1 MSGDLDPNSS
11 FDSLIIGP
19 GNEMAGTA
27 GRTVAESPGS
37 HYNPLLI
44 YGPVGVG
51 KTHLLMAIGNLA
63 KAIHPNIVVE
73 YITLDDFAESHDAA
87 VAAGEGVA
95 FASRFQEVELMLIDD
110 LQSLTDRTE
119 IANELLNLCTQ
130 FEDEGKQLV
139 LVSDEEPE
147 DILRADVRLQR
158 LGAGLTVDVSPPDS
172 GMRLQIVRQRAQTR
186 GVTIPEDVFSFI
198 SELEFDNVR
207 KLFAALNRILAFAA
221 EDASELTVSAAR
233 NVLEGKPAVSAPVLG
248 IEGNDADEEDEF
260 GNFFSGISDTLNEQ
274 VLHWAEDAETKA
286 GAIKPL
292 AGSTSTARVG
302 IAALPGP
309 AARYK
314 FDELI
319 VGSSNEDAIAAA
331 SAAASA
337 PGKTHNP
344 LVFVGSAGV
353 GKTQLLNAFGNKLV
367 ESGCPIVGCVSA
379 HEFVEDVQEATTTN
393 DNEDWSL
400 RYSGVDALLIDD
412 FHLALRAECA
422 DEMFVL
428 LENLVSQGKQ
438 VAFASNVDPA
448 SASGLERLT
457 VFLSTGRIV
466 RIQVPDRDFREE
478 LVRWNLRAERVSGD
492 AELVDYLADR
502 NPDSARVTVSYVQR
516 VVRAAREKE
525 VELTAAFAR
534 EILEGSGGETR
545 RRRRS
550 RTSGVIVSPASWIRS
565 QEKVVWQ
572 WPDISDQLVEKLR

>member
-1 MSGDLDPNSS
+1 MSGDLNPNSN

-19 GNEMAGTA
+19 SNEMAGAA
-27 GRTVAESPGS
+27 GRTVAESLGS

-87 VAAGEGVA
+87 VVAGEGAV

-110 LQSLTDRTE
+110 LQSLIDRAE
-119 IANELLNLCTQ
+119 IANELLNLSTQ
-130 FEDEGKQLV
+130 FEGEGKQLV

-147 DILRADVRLQR
+147 DILGADVRLQR
-158 LGAGLTVDVSPPDS
+158 LGAGLAVDVSPPDS
-172 GMRLQIVRQRAQTR
+172 GMRLQIVRQRAQAR

-207 KLFAALNRILAFAA
+207 KLLGALNRILAFAA
-221 EDASELTVSAAR
+221 EGSSELTVSAAR
-233 NVLEGKPAVSAPVLG
+233 DVLEGKLAVSAPVLG
-248 IEGNDADEEDEF
+248 VEGNDAGDEDEF
-260 GNFFSGISDTLNEQ
+260 GNFFSGISDTLTEQ

-286 GAIKPL
+286 GAKKPL
-292 AGSTSTARVG
+292 AGSSMASVG

-319 VGSSNEDAIAAA
+319 VGGSNEDAIAAA
-331 SAAASA
+331 SAAARA
-337 PGKTHNP
+337 PGKKHNP

-367 ESGCPIVGCVSA
+367 ESGCPIVGCMSA
-379 HEFVEDVQEATTTN
+379 HEFVEDVQEATTTH

-422 DEMFVL
+422 DEMFLL
-428 LENLVSQGKQ
+428 LENLVLQGKQ

-478 LVRWNLRAERVSGD
+478 LVRSNLLAEGVSGD

-502 NPDSARVTVSYVQR
+502 NPDSARATVNYVQR
-516 VVRAAREKE
+516 VVRAAGEKE

-545 RRRRS
+545 RSRRS
-550 RTSGVIVSPASWIRS
+550 RASGVIVSPAGGIRS
-565 QEKVVWQ
+565 EEKVVWQ
-572 WPDISDQLVEKLR
+572 WPDLSDQLVEKLG